1 MPENNKK
8 LVTYYGLYGVGG
20 NTSSPNPSPID
31 PKDLGSISLYPN
43 GEFEAGSYQTFELTY
58 TAGKFGIDDS
68 GSIRIC
74 FRFASDQSKPQFEDK
89 KGVNYTS
96 IIASNNAVLNYHFD
110 NKGNV
115 RPWDKTLYIKV
126 VKGFLKEG
134 DNIKIKFGDKSFGSP
149 GMRLQTFCEDT
160 YEFHT
165 LVDPIATYC
174 YQPMLKQPTIKI
186 VPGSPHRYIAIIPSL
201 IKCGEKFSLK
211 IKGED
216 IWGNPSDK
224 CNVDFFLNPS
234 IPVKNLPKKIS
245 LKSGSFS
252 KIIDKLQV
260 DHDKELFINFCDND
274 GNIKFRSNLLKVES
288 NPDYKLFWGDLHGQ
302 SEETIGTGSAEQYFL
317 FARDCAFLDVT
328 SHQGN
333 DFQMTKEFWETLN
346 KLSSKYTVDNEFV
359 IIPGYEWSGNTA
371 LGGDRN
377 VFFPNEGRIIR
388 RSSHAM
394 ISDQTDIENDCHTAT
409 DLFEAFAKNNEFD
422 VLGYAHCGGRY
433 ADINFAHD
441 SRFEKSMEVHSSWG
455 TFEWLVH
462 DAFKLGLRTGIVA
475 NSDGHKGRPG
485 ASYPG
490 ASQFGAIGGLT
501 CFLSKSLNRQE
512 ILKCI
517 RNRHHYASSG
527 GPNGRPVI
535 NLNATFSNEGILY
548 HDDPRYIKNTGEK
561 TNHALMGDIVKLSSG
576 EMKISVE
583 IFTSSSI
590 ERVEIFN
597 GLELEETIKP
607 YKKENIGKK
616 IKLLWEGAEYR
627 GRFREVIWDGKLNI
641 NGNSILEVNPINF
654 FNIDKNIIFKNSHEL
669 EWKAL
674 TTGNFGGLE
683 ILLEN
688 HMGGILNINTP
699 LINQKID
706 INEIQFDDL
715 KIENNGN
722 LPRFVRFFRIP
733 EFNTF
738 KNLKFE
744 RNVKL
749 KENGDNP
756 IFIKLIQE
764 DGTVAWTSPIYV
776 FRK

>member
-1 MPENNKK
+1 MVIENY
-8 LVTYYGLYGVGG
+8 L
-20 NTSSPNPSPID
+20 S
-31 PKDLGSISLYPN
+31 
-43 GEFEAGSYQTFELTY
+43 
-58 TAGKFGIDDS
+58 
-68 GSIRIC
+68 
-74 FRFASDQSKPQFEDK
+74 
-89 KGVNYTS
+89 
-96 IIASNNAVLNYHFD
+96 
-110 NKGNV
+110 
-115 RPWDKTLYIKV
+115 
-126 VKGFLKEG
+126 
-134 DNIKIKFGDKSFGSP
+134 
-149 GMRLQTFCEDT
+149 
-160 YEFHT
+160 
-165 LVDPIATYC
+165 
-174 YQPMLKQPTIKI
+174 
-186 VPGSPHRYIAIIPSL
+186 
-201 IKCGEKFSLK
+201 
-211 IKGED
+211 
-216 IWGNPSDK
+216 
-224 CNVDFFLNPS
+224 
-234 IPVKNLPKKIS
+234 
-245 LKSGSFS
+245 
-252 KIIDKLQV
+252 
-260 DHDKELFINFCDND
+260 
-274 GNIKFRSNLLKVES
+274 
-288 NPDYKLFWGDLHGQ
+288 
-302 SEETIGTGSAEQYFL
+302 
-317 FARDCAFLDVT
+317 
-328 SHQGN
+328 
-333 DFQMTKEFWETLN
+333 KEFWETLN

-377 VFFPNEGRIIR
+377 VFFPNEGRTIR

-455 TFEWLVH
+455 TFEWLVQ

-641 NGNSILEVNPINF
+641 NGNSI
-654 FNIDKNIIFKNSHEL
+654 
-669 EWKAL
+669 
-674 TTGNFGGLE
+674 
-683 ILLEN
+683 
-688 HMGGILNINTP
+688 
-699 LINQKID
+699 
-706 INEIQFDDL
+706 
-715 KIENNGN
+715 
-722 LPRFVRFFRIP
+722 
-733 EFNTF
+733 
-738 KNLKFE
+738 
-744 RNVKL
+744 
-749 KENGDNP
+749 
-756 IFIKLIQE
+756 
-764 DGTVAWTSPIYV
+764 
-776 FRK
+776 